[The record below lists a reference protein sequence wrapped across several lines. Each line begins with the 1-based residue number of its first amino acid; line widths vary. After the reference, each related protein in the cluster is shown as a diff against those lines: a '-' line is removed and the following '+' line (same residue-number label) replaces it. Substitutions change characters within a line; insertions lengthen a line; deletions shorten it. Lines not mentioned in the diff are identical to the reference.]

1 MFIRRRIDSAAPL
14 EICDFP
20 SNIKTGY
27 YDPHFQMSLQLHA
40 ILKKLCI
47 NFASKF
53 MNWKNSITVSEHEIT
68 IISQLRGQ
76 HHQLAV
82 LTSYE
87 GLMSM
92 QWWLNTRLS
101 GHFS

>member
-1 MFIRRRIDSAAPL
+1 
-14 EICDFP
+14 
-20 SNIKTGY
+20 
-27 YDPHFQMSLQLHA
+27 MSLQLNA

-53 MNWKNSITVSEHEIT
+53 MNWKNTITVSAHDIT
-68 IISQLRGQ
+68 IVSQLRGQ

-101 GHFS
+101 GHVS